1 MDLLTDSC
9 ISSQVALPRLLGNF
23 SDVTEVLLNQADLF
37 AAAALRKLLK
47 HAWLGHLRTL
57 GTGFAAP
64 HGHP

>member
-1 MDLLTDSC
+1 MSQKHYSTKQ
-9 ISSQVALPRLLGNF
+9 IS
-23 SDVTEVLLNQADLF
+23 
-37 AAAALRKLLK
+37 AAALRNLLK